1 MALHVQAQA
10 EQVWVARER
19 GLAGVAVPDNL
30 DEYVRSLMYEPDYR
44 SYE

>member
-1 MALHVQAQA
+1 MAAAVIRAA
-10 EQVWVARER
+10 CEK
-19 GLAGVAVPDNL
+19 GLAGVAVPDDL